1 MRPLPTAADPVPGS
15 ALRPKRDPGSVK
27 QAPRGL
33 VVVVNPGLGSEVA
46 DLQVKCCFFLAGGA
60 ERSGLSLM
68 ETPDPGLSGD
78 MGLEGRSGSS
88 AERWLWDPLPLG
100 RAFGLVELLAAALK
114 TNSPWKR

>member
-33 VVVVNPGLGSEVA
+33 VVMVNPGLGSEVA

-68 ETPDPGLSGD
+68 ETPDPGLSVTWG
-78 MGLEGRSGSS
+78 
-88 AERWLWDPLPLG
+88 
-100 RAFGLVELLAAALK
+100 
-114 TNSPWKR
+114 